1 MSDNT
6 DNNTRNFD
14 NDNQRDAFN
23 DEHTR
28 SFNDENSSPED
39 NLEINNR
46 GGNTNHIESDSGSS
60 MINDSSKTIG
70 DMSHNDNE
78 EDEESSAIEDVI
90 SDIKRDMQEHADDVQ
105 QGIEDEIHNA
115 ENDDLDSVFADDDSL
130 MKEENDE
137 EDDSD
142 DIVDFSDPQSSRE
155 EDDSSQGNRNGSYGD
170 MESQPLDKKPSSRKE
185 QPLIKDSKEPQKK
198 GEEDKDDDIL
208 HQENNPHSSS
218 SPALNSSNLPR
229 KNTEENT
236 KENPT
241 ENKNAKDKGE
251 EQSREE
257 KSQNHPEKEDVND
270 SNDPQKPLE
279 KDSERKDKENPS
291 SFDKNPSDHKDRLKK
306 KAAQNNGK
314 NNKDNEK
321 EKKRKSPGSPFALA
335 HNLKNPEKGEKSNSS
350 KNALSDEDNPFKIT
364 KNAMGGIGKNNGE
377 KGGLAK
383 KAAGAAGSAA
393 LGAAKN
399 KLSGKGKPFSTPI
412 KKGQE
417 RDDSNKAE
425 FLGEGVADR
434 KKTAT
439 SAFSLASGTTPYHEE
454 EKIDPRDNYSEESG
468 KSKQTPKPEQP
479 RKKKKGKKMLIAI
492 LAVLAMFI
500 FPPLAT
506 MAGLTSFGPQI
517 ANNMQGDTPV
527 CDPSDPES
535 AGSSGGDGGP
545 SLGDV
550 GDSTIP
556 AEGVY
561 SSGFGPR
568 WGTFHKGV
576 DIANE
581 EGTPI
586 YAAHDGTVISS
597 GPATGYG
604 LWIRIQSDKDPS
616 FVSIYGHQSKNHVK
630 EGDKV
635 KAGDHIADMSSN
647 GQSTGSHLHFQLEK
661 DGEAFDPVQ
670 WFDKEGLDFP
680 ELQGQVKLEKG
691 GGGKSKSSDS
701 KDKDS
706 DKNDSKSE
714 DSDKNDSKSDRK
726 SGDNSS
732 AHGDSKILII
742 GDSITEGAKDKIKEN
757 IPGAKIDSA
766 VGRQYS
772 EGLSILKKEN
782 DKYDTV
788 VMALGTNGSFSQSDI
803 DETIKAAGDAEV
815 ILMTVKGPNVKA
827 ADTVNPLVEKNSSK
841 VGIADWESIVD
852 EHPDY
857 IGGDGIHPTS
867 EGQQAFA
874 DMLGEA
880 VDGSGGSADEEQNTN
895 PVGCVC
901 EAEGKGSTSNG
912 GTPGEGEGATNGDVE
927 SRMEKYAPIVIAA
940 GEELGM
946 TEEDIITAIMTVQ
959 VESGGWQNWANDGSG
974 ISPGNPLHDDYM
986 DEVGRSLEMDHDG
999 VAHDQASVGLFQQQV
1014 SRAWGKVDDL
1024 MIPAYQA
1031 GRFYVQMKNVG
1042 VAGKKDNLGAN
1053 AQTVQGSAFPERYA
1067 PEESKSREIYKK
1079 YKGDAKLSS
1088 QEKKDAKRAWDDF
1101 DNGGSGSGGGGGS
1114 SSSSDTKGPSG
1125 SGVCASNG
1133 SGDSSGDSEMDGVI
1147 DGSNA
1152 GDKAKKA
1159 AKIALKQ
1166 IGKPYVWGAAGPDSF
1181 DCSGLITYAYKK
1193 AGLNS
1198 LIDSGGRF
1206 TTYNIP
1212 DFGKKV
1218 KSKEDIAVGDAI
1230 ITNGGEHV
1238 MMYVGDGQ
1246 IVEAQQ
1252 TGVPVL
1258 KRPLSEINDIVSI
1271 HRFVDENDKE
1281 LK

>member
-6 DNNTRNFD
+6 DNNTHNFD

-28 SFNDENSSPED
+28 SFNDEKSSPED
-39 NLEINNR
+39 RTEINR
-46 GGNTNHIESDSGSS
+46 TAGGDNTNHIESDSGSS
-60 MINDSSKTIG
+60 MINDSSQSIS
-70 DMSHNDNE
+70 DMSHSDNE

-105 QGIEDEIHNA
+105 QGIEDDIHNA
-115 ENDDLDSVFADDDSL
+115 ENDDLDNVFADDDYLS
-130 MKEENDE
+130 KEEDNNE
-137 EDDSD
+137 EDDSND
-142 DIVDFSDPQSSRE
+142 TVDFSDPQSSRE
-155 EDDSSQGNRNGSYGD
+155 EDNSSHSKKDDSRNDSNSYPSSGKDSSS
-170 MESQPLDKKPSSRKE
+170 EEKPSLKNIE
-185 QPLIKDSKEPQKK
+185 KPQKK
-198 GEEDKDDDIL
+198 GEKDEDEGNNIL
-208 HQENNPHSSS
+208 HQETNPSLSPFSGRKLPGNTTENNPEDKEDLEEGKNKNGEVKNPQDSSQKENSNNNEEDNLLKKDEDDKNNLSSS
-218 SPALNSSNLPR
+218 
-229 KNTEENT
+229 
-236 KENPT
+236 
-241 ENKNAKDKGE
+241 D
-251 EQSREE
+251 
-257 KSQNHPEKEDVND
+257 DD
-270 SNDPQKPLE
+270 SL
-279 KDSERKDKENPS
+279 
-291 SFDKNPSDHKDRLKK
+291 DHKNRLKK
-306 KAAQNNGK
+306 KAAQNTDKNKNEKDGEKERKRNSPGNPFSLAQNLKDPKKGK
-314 NNKDNEK
+314 ND
-321 EKKRKSPGSPFALA
+321 
-335 HNLKNPEKGEKSNSS
+335 KNPLK
-350 KNALSDEDNPFKIT
+350 DEDNPFKVT
-364 KNAMGGIGKNNGE
+364 KNAMKNMGKNGDK
-377 KGGLAK
+377 KGVAK
-383 KAAGAAGSAA
+383 KAAGAVGSAA

-399 KLSGKGKPFSTPI
+399 KLSGKGKTPTKPI
-412 KKGQE
+412 KKGQK

-425 FLGEGVADR
+425 FLGEGVASR
-434 KKTAT
+434 KKTST
-439 SAFSLASGTTPYHEE
+439 HAFSLASGVAPHRENPNT
-454 EKIDPRDNYSEESG
+454 DPRSSHSEESG
-468 KSKQTPKPEQP
+468 ESKETPTPEKPK
-479 RKKKKGKKMLIAI
+479 KKKKGKKVLIAI
-492 LAVLAMFI
+492 LAVLAVMLT
-500 FPPLAT
+500 PLFGT
-506 MAGLTSFGPQI
+506 MASLTSFGPTI
-517 ANNMQGDTPV
+517 ASNMQGDTPQ
-527 CDPSDPES
+527 CDPNDPES

-556 AEGVY
+556 AEGTY
-561 SSGFGPR
+561 TSGFGAR
-568 WGTFHKGV
+568 WGTQHKGV

-604 LWIRIQSDKDPS
+604 LWVRIQSDKDPS
-616 FVSIYGHQSKNHVK
+616 FISIYGHQSKNHVK

-647 GQSTGSHLHFQLEK
+647 GQSTGSHLHFQVEK
-661 DGEAFDPVQ
+661 DGQAFDPVE
-670 WFDKEGLDFP
+670 WFDKEDLDFP

-691 GGGKSKSSDS
+691 GGGSKSSGSKSEDS
-701 KDKDS
+701 KGE
-706 DKNDSKSE
+706 DSKSE
-714 DSDKNDSKSDRK
+714 DSKSGSK

-742 GDSITEGAKDKIKEN
+742 GDSITEGSKDKIKEN

-772 EGLSILKKEN
+772 EGLNILKKEN

-788 VMALGTNGSFSQSDI
+788 VMALGTNGPFSQGDI

-815 ILMTVKGPNVKA
+815 VLMTVKGPNVKA
-827 ADTVNPLVEKNSSK
+827 ADSVNPLVKKNSSK
-841 VGIADWESIVD
+841 VSIADWESIVD

-857 IGGDGIHPTS
+857 IGGDGIHPTG

-874 DMLGEA
+874 DLLGDT
-880 VDGSGGSADEEQNTN
+880 VDGSGGSSDEEQNTN

-927 SRMEKYAPIVIAA
+927 SRMEKYAPIVIGA
-940 GEELGM
+940 GKELGM
-946 TEEDIITAIMTVQ
+946 SDEDIITAIMTVQ
-959 VESGGWQNWANDGSG
+959 VESAGWQNWANDGSN
-974 ISPGNPLHDDYM
+974 ISPGNPLKDDYT
-986 DEVGRSLEMDHDG
+986 DEIGRSLEMDHDG
-999 VAHDQASVGLFQQQV
+999 IGHDEASVGLFQQQV
-1014 SRAWGKVDDL
+1014 SRTWGKVDDL

-1031 GRFYVQMKNVG
+1031 GRFYIEMKNKG
-1042 VAGKKDNLGAN
+1042 LAGKKDNLGKN
-1053 AQTVQGSAFPERYA
+1053 AQDVQISQYPDRYA
-1067 PEESKSREIYKK
+1067 AEESKSREIYSK
-1079 YKGDAKLSS
+1079 YKGDAKLSGD
-1088 QEKKDAKRAWDDF
+1088 EKKDAKRAWDDYS
-1101 DNGGSGSGGGGGS
+1101 NGSKGSDGGGS

-1133 SGDSSGDSEMDGVI
+1133 SGGSSGDSEMDGVI
-1147 DGSNA
+1147 DGSKA

>member
-6 DNNTRNFD
+6 DNNKHNID
-14 NDNQRDAFN
+14 NNNQRDAFDN

-28 SFNDENSSPED
+28 SFNDEKYYPED
-39 NLEINNR
+39 SDKGHNR
-46 GGNTNHIESDSGSS
+46 DDNAKHVESDSGSS
-60 MINDSSKTIG
+60 MVNESSQPIS

-78 EDEESSAIEDVI
+78 DDRESSAIEDVI
-90 SDIKRDMQEHADDVQ
+90 SDIKKDMQDHTDDVQ
-105 QGIEDEIHNA
+105 QSIEDDMQDVD
-115 ENDDLDSVFADDDSL
+115 NDDLDNVFADDDIFA
-130 MKEENDE
+130 KEEEDE
-137 EDDSD
+137 EEDSEED
-142 DIVDFSDPQSSRE
+142 TVDLSDPQSSRQ
-155 EDDSSQGNRNGSYGD
+155 EDDSSHDSKDDDNIGSY
-170 MESQPLDKKPSSRKE
+170 PLSKKTPSHKE
-185 QPLIKDSKEPQKK
+185 EPFAEKSETPSKK
-198 GEEDKDDDIL
+198 GEQGEDDDVF
-208 HQENNPHSSS
+208 HQENKPTLASS
-218 SPALNSSNLPR
+218 ALGDNNPR
-229 KNTEENT
+229 KNTGM
-236 KENPT
+236 KPIGD
-241 ENKNAKDKGE
+241 KNDKG
-251 EQSREE
+251 SKKGVKEE
-257 KSQNHPEKEDVND
+257 KEPEKTHRSPEKEDENQNTSQQD
-270 SNDPQKPLE
+270 PLE
-279 KDSERKDKENPS
+279 SDRKEKDDNKPFLPNEDLSG
-291 SFDKNPSDHKDRLKK
+291 HKDRLKK
-306 KAAQNNGK
+306 KVSQNKNK
-314 NNKDNEK
+314 DENNKSNKKKEDEK
-321 EKKRKSPGSPFALA
+321 KSPGSPFALA
-335 HNLKNPEKGEKSNSS
+335 QNLKDTNKGEKGKG
-350 KNALSDEDNPFKIT
+350 KNPLSDEDNPFKVT
-364 KNAMGGIGKNNGE
+364 KNAAGNIAKNDNG
-377 KGGLAK
+377 KGGVAK
-383 KAAGAAGSAA
+383 KAAGAVGSAA

-399 KLSGKGKPFSTPI
+399 KLSGQGKGSSSPV

-417 RDDSNKAE
+417 RDDSNKVD
-425 FLGEGVADR
+425 FLGEGVASR

-439 SAFSLASGTTPYHEE
+439 EGFSLAAGTTPYREDHN
-454 EKIDPRDNYSEESG
+454 IDPRDSYSEESG
-468 KSKQTPKPEQP
+468 KSKQTPEPEQP
-479 RKKKKGKKMLIAI
+479 KKKKKGKKMLIAI

-506 MAGLTSFGPQI
+506 MAGLTSFGPQV
-517 ANNMQGDTPV
+517 ANNMQGETPA

-556 AEGVY
+556 AEGTY
-561 SSGFGPR
+561 TSGFGSR

-604 LWIRIQSDKDPS
+604 LWVRIQSDKDPS

-647 GQSTGSHLHFQLEK
+647 GQSTGTHLHFQVEK

-670 WFDKEGLDFP
+670 WFDKENLDFP

-701 KDKDS
+701 KSKDS
-706 DKNDSKSE
+706 DKGDSKGK
-714 DSDKNDSKSDRK
+714 DKNKDDSKGEGK

-742 GDSITEGAKDKIKEN
+742 GDSITEGSKDKIKEN

-772 EGLSILKKEN
+772 EGLNILKKEN

-788 VMALGTNGSFSQSDI
+788 VMALGTNGPFSQGDI
-803 DETIKAAGDAEV
+803 DETLKAAGDAEV
-815 ILMTVKGPNVKA
+815 VLMTVKGPNVKA
-827 ADTVNPLVEKNSSK
+827 ADSVNPLVEKNSSK
-841 VGIADWESIVD
+841 VSIADWESVVD

-874 DMLGEA
+874 DLLGDT
-880 VDGSGGSADEEQNTN
+880 VDGSGGSSDEEQNTN

-927 SRMEKYAPIVIAA
+927 SRMKKYAPIVIAA
-940 GEELGM
+940 GEELDM

-959 VESGGWQNWANDGSG
+959 VESAGWNNWANDGSG
-974 ISPGNPLHDDYM
+974 IDPGNPLHDDYM

-1014 SRAWGKVDDL
+1014 SRTWGKVDDL

-1031 GRFYVQMKNVG
+1031 GRFYVAMKNVG

-1053 AQTVQGSAFPERYA
+1053 AQTVQGSAFPERY
-1067 PEESKSREIYKK
+1067 PLEESKSREIYKK

-1101 DNGGSGSGGGGGS
+1101 DNGGSGSGGGGS
-1114 SSSSDTKGPSG
+1114 SSSGDTKEPSG

-1133 SGDSSGDSEMDGVI
+1133 SGGSSGDSEMDGVI

-1181 DCSGLITYAYKK
+1181 DCSGLITYAYKE
-1193 AGLNS
+1193 AGLKS

-1212 DFGKKV
+1212 DFSKKV

-1271 HRFVDENDKE
+1271 HRFVDEDDKE

>member
-6 DNNTRNFD
+6 DNNAHNFD

-28 SFNDENSSPED
+28 SFNDENSSPE
-39 NLEINNR
+39 NNFEADSR
-46 GGNTNHIESDSGSS
+46 GGSTNHIESDSGSS
-60 MINDSSKTIG
+60 MINDSSQTIG
-70 DMSHNDNE
+70 DMSHNGNE

-105 QGIEDEIHNA
+105 QGIEDEIQDA
-115 ENDDLDSVFADDDSL
+115 ENDDLDNVFADDDSL
-130 MKEENDE
+130 IE
-137 EDDSD
+137 EDDNEEDNSD
-142 DIVDFSDPQSSRE
+142 DAVDFSDPQSSRE
-155 EDDSSQGNRNGSYGD
+155 DYDSSQGNRNDPYGGI
-170 MESQPLDKKPSSRKE
+170 ESQPINKEPSSNEEK
-185 QPLIKDSKEPQKK
+185 PFVKDSEEPQRK

-208 HQENNPHSSS
+208 HQENNPHLAS
-218 SPALNSSNLPR
+218 SPVLNSNKFPR
-229 KNTEENT
+229 KNP
-236 KENPT
+236 KENPK
-241 ENKNAKDKGE
+241 ENKDVKDQGEKQGE
-251 EQSREE
+251 EENL
-257 KSQNHPEKEDVND
+257 QNHPEKEDVND

-314 NNKDNEK
+314 NNKDNER

-364 KNAMGGIGKNNGE
+364 KNAMGGIGKNGDGKGE
-377 KGGLAK
+377 TLK
-383 KAAGAAGSAA
+383 KAAGAAGAAA
-393 LGAAKN
+393 LGAARN
-399 KLSGKGKPFSTPI
+399 KLTGQGKASAHPV

-439 SAFSLASGTTPYHEE
+439 SSFSLASGTTPYHEE

-468 KSKQTPKPEQP
+468 KSQQTPKPIQP
-479 RKKKKGKKMLIAI
+479 KKKKKGKKILIAM
-492 LAVLAMFI
+492 LVVLAMLVA
-500 FPPLAT
+500 PPLAM
-506 MAGLTSFGPQI
+506 MAGLTTFGPQV
-517 ANNMQGDTPV
+517 ANNMQGETPV

-556 AEGVY
+556 AEGIY
-561 SSGFGPR
+561 TSGFGAR
-568 WGTFHKGV
+568 WGTQHNGV

-604 LWIRIQSDKDPS
+604 LWVRIQSDKDPS

-647 GQSTGSHLHFQLEK
+647 GFSTGSHLHFQVEK
-661 DGEAFDPVQ
+661 DGKPFDPVQ
-670 WFDKEGLDFP
+670 WFDKEDLDFP
-680 ELQGQVKLEKG
+680 ELQGQVKLEKNG
-691 GGGKSKSSDS
+691 GGSKSSGSKSKDS
-701 KDKDS
+701 K
-706 DKNDSKSE
+706 NENSKSG
-714 DSDKNDSKSDRK
+714 SK

-742 GDSITEGAKDKIKEN
+742 GDSITEGSKDKIKEN
-757 IPGAKIDSA
+757 IPGAKIDSS

-788 VMALGTNGSFSQSDI
+788 VMALGTNGPFSQGDI

-815 ILMTVKGPNVKA
+815 VLMTVKGPNVKA
-827 ADTVNPLVEKNSSK
+827 ADSVNPLVKKNSSK
-841 VGIADWESIVD
+841 VSIADWESIVD

-857 IGGDGIHPTS
+857 ISGDGIHPTG

-874 DMLGEA
+874 DMLGDT

-1079 YKGDAKLSS
+1079 YKGEAKLSS

-1101 DNGGSGSGGGGGS
+1101 DNGGNGSGGGGGS
-1114 SSSSDTKGPSG
+1114 SSSDDTRGPSG

-1133 SGDSSGDSEMDGVI
+1133 SGESSGDSEMDGVI

-1166 IGKPYVWGAAGPDSF
+1166 IGKPYVWCAAGPDSF
-1181 DCSGLITYAYKK
+1181 DCSGLLTYAYKK

-1218 KSKEDIAVGDAI
+1218 KSKKDIAVGDAI

>member
-6 DNNTRNFD
+6 DNNTHNFD
-14 NDNQRDAFN
+14 NENQRDAFN
-23 DEHTR
+23 DEHAR

-39 NLEINNR
+39 NLEVNNR
-46 GGNTNHIESDSGSS
+46 GGNNNNHIESDSGSS
-60 MINDSSKTIG
+60 MINDSSQSIS
-70 DMSHNDNE
+70 DMSHNDSE

-115 ENDDLDSVFADDDSL
+115 ENDDLDNVFADDDSL
-130 MKEENDE
+130 IKEENDE
-137 EDDSD
+137 EDSSD
-142 DIVDFSDPQSSRE
+142 DIVDFSDTQSSRE
-155 EDDSSQGNRNGSYGD
+155 KDDSSQGNRNDPYGD
-170 MESQPLDKKPSSRKE
+170 IESQPLGKKPSSHKE
-185 QPLIKDSKEPQKK
+185 QPLIQDSKKPQRK

-229 KNTEENT
+229 KNTEKNT
-236 KENPT
+236 EENPAK
-241 ENKNAKDKGE
+241 NKNAKEQGE
-251 EQSREE
+251 EQGGEE
-257 KSQNHPEKEDVND
+257 KSQNYPEKEDVND
-270 SNDPQKPLE
+270 ENNLPHTPLE
-279 KDSERKDKENPS
+279 KDSERKDKEDPS
-291 SFDKNPSDHKDRLKK
+291 SVDKNPLDHKDRLKK

-314 NNKDNEK
+314 NNKDDEK
-321 EKKRKSPGSPFALA
+321 EKKRKAPGSPFALA
-335 HNLKNPEKGEKSNSS
+335 QNLKNPEKGEKSNGG
-350 KNALSDEDNPFKIT
+350 KNTLSDEDNPFKIT
-364 KNAMGGIGKNNGE
+364 KNAMGNTGKNNGE

-383 KAAGAAGSAA
+383 KAAGAAA

-417 RDDSNKAE
+417 RDDSNQAE

-434 KKTAT
+434 KKTET

-479 RKKKKGKKMLIAI
+479 KKKKKGKKILIAM
-492 LAVLAMFI
+492 LVVLAMLVA
-500 FPPLAT
+500 PPLAM
-506 MAGLTSFGPQI
+506 MAGLTSFGPTV
-517 ANNMQGDTPV
+517 ANNMQGETPL

-535 AGSSGGDGGP
+535 AGSSGGEGGP

-556 AEGVY
+556 AEGIY
-561 SSGFGPR
+561 TSGFGAR
-568 WGTFHKGV
+568 WGTEHKGV

-604 LWIRIQSDKDPS
+604 LWVRIQSDKDPS
-616 FVSIYGHQSKNHVK
+616 FISIYGHQSKNHVK

-647 GQSTGSHLHFQLEK
+647 GFSTGSHLHFQVEK
-661 DGEAFDPVQ
+661 DGQAFDPVQ
-670 WFDKEGLDFP
+670 WFDKEDLDFP

-691 GGGKSKSSDS
+691 GGGSKSSGSRNKDS
-701 KDKDS
+701 K
-706 DKNDSKSE
+706 NEDSKSG
-714 DSDKNDSKSDRK
+714 SK
-726 SGDNSS
+726 SGDNDS

-742 GDSITEGAKDKIKEN
+742 GDSITEGSKDKIKEN

-788 VMALGTNGSFSQSDI
+788 VMALGTNGPFSQGDI

-815 ILMTVKGPNVKA
+815 VLMTVKGPNVKA
-827 ADTVNPLVEKNSSK
+827 ADSVNPLVKKNSSK
-841 VGIADWESIVD
+841 VSIADWESIVD

-857 IGGDGIHPTS
+857 ISGDGIHPTS

-874 DMLGEA
+874 DLLGET
-880 VDGSGGSADEEQNTN
+880 VDGSGGSSDEEQNTN

-974 ISPGNPLHDDYM
+974 INPGNPLHDDYM

-999 VAHDQASVGLFQQQV
+999 VAHDEASVGLFQQQV
-1014 SRAWGKVDDL
+1014 SRTWGRVDDL

-1031 GRFYVQMKNVG
+1031 GRFYVAMKNVG

-1101 DNGGSGSGGGGGS
+1101 DNGGNGSGGGGS
-1114 SSSSDTKGPSG
+1114 SSSSDTRGPSG

>member
-6 DNNTRNFD
+6 DNNTHNFD

-28 SFNDENSSPED
+28 SFNDENSSLED
-39 NLEINNR
+39 NLGVNNKNS
-46 GGNTNHIESDSGSS
+46 NTNHIESDSGSS
-60 MINDSSKTIG
+60 MVNDSSQPIS
-70 DMSHNDNE
+70 DMSHNDSE

-105 QGIEDEIHNA
+105 QGIEDEIQDV
-115 ENDDLDSVFADDDSL
+115 ENDDLDNVFADDDSL
-130 MKEENDE
+130 VE
-137 EDDSD
+137 EDDNEEENSD
-142 DIVDFSDPQSSRE
+142 DAVDFSDPRSSRE
-155 EDDSSQGNRNGSYGD
+155 DDDSSQGNRNDSYND
-170 MESQPLDKKPSSRKE
+170 IESQPTNKKPSSNEEK
-185 QPLIKDSKEPQKK
+185 PFAKDSEEPQRK

-208 HQENNPHSSS
+208 HQENNPHSAS
-218 SPALNSSNLPR
+218 SPVLNSNNFPR
-229 KNTEENT
+229 KNS
-236 KENPT
+236 KENPK
-241 ENKNAKDKGE
+241 ENRDVKDKDQGKKQGE
-251 EQSREE
+251 EENL
-257 KSQNHPEKEDVND
+257 QNHPEKEDVND

-279 KDSERKDKENPS
+279 KDPERKDKENPS

-321 EKKRKSPGSPFALA
+321 EKKRQSPGSPFALA

-364 KNAMGGIGKNNGE
+364 KNAMGGIVKNGDGKGE
-377 KGGLAK
+377 TLK
-383 KAAGAAGSAA
+383 KSAGAVGAAA
-393 LGAAKN
+393 LGAARN
-399 KLSGKGKPFSTPI
+399 KLSGQGKASAHPV

-439 SAFSLASGTTPYHEE
+439 SAFSLTSGTTPYHEE

-468 KSKQTPKPEQP
+468 KSQQTPKPIQP
-479 RKKKKGKKMLIAI
+479 KKKKKGKKILIAM
-492 LAVLAMFI
+492 LVVLAMLVA
-500 FPPLAT
+500 PPLAM
-506 MAGLTSFGPQI
+506 MAGLTTFGPQV
-517 ANNMQGDTPV
+517 ANNMQGETPV

-556 AEGVY
+556 AEGIY
-561 SSGFGPR
+561 TSGFGSR
-568 WGTFHKGV
+568 WGEQHKGV

-647 GQSTGSHLHFQLEK
+647 GFSTGSHLHFQLEK

-706 DKNDSKSE
+706 GKDDSKSE
-714 DSDKNDSKSDRK
+714 DSDKNDSKSGSK
-726 SGDNSS
+726 SGGNDS

-742 GDSITEGAKDKIKEN
+742 GDSITEGSKDKIKEN

-940 GEELGM
+940 GEELDM

-959 VESGGWQNWANDGSG
+959 VESAGWNNWANDGSG
-974 ISPGNPLHDDYM
+974 IDPGNPLHDDYM

-1014 SRAWGKVDDL
+1014 SRTWGKVDDL

-1031 GRFYVQMKNVG
+1031 GRFYVAMKNVG

-1101 DNGGSGSGGGGGS
+1101 DNGGNGSGGGGGS
-1114 SSSSDTKGPSG
+1114 SSSDDTRGPSG

-1147 DGSNA
+1147 DGSKA

-1193 AGLNS
+1193 SGLNS

-1212 DFGKKV
+1212 DFGKEV
-1218 KSKEDIAVGDAI
+1218 KSKKDIAVGDAI

>member
-6 DNNTRNFD
+6 DNNTHNFD
-14 NDNQRDAFN
+14 NENQRDAFN

-39 NLEINNR
+39 NLEVNNR
-46 GGNTNHIESDSGSS
+46 SRNTNHVESDSGSS
-60 MINDSSKTIG
+60 MINDSSQTIG
-70 DMSHNDNE
+70 DLSHNDNE

-105 QGIEDEIHNA
+105 QGIEDEINNA
-115 ENDDLDSVFADDDSL
+115 ENDDLDNVFADDDSL
-130 MKEENDE
+130 IKEENDE

-170 MESQPLDKKPSSRKE
+170 MESQPLDKKPSSHKE
-185 QPLIKDSKEPQKK
+185 QPLIKDSKEPQRK

-208 HQENNPHSSS
+208 HQENRPHSSS

-236 KENPT
+236 KENPAK
-241 ENKNAKDKGE
+241 NKNAKEQGGE
-251 EQSREE
+251 QSGEQSREE

-270 SNDPQKPLE
+270 ENNPPHTSLE
-279 KDSERKDKENPS
+279 KDSERKYKENPS
-291 SFDKNPSDHKDRLKK
+291 SVDKNPLDHKDRLKK

-314 NNKDNEK
+314 NNKDDEK
-321 EKKRKSPGSPFALA
+321 EKKRKAPGSPFALA
-335 HNLKNPEKGEKSNSS
+335 KNLKNPEKGEKNSNS
-350 KNALSDEDNPFKIT
+350 NRPLSDEDNPFKVT
-364 KNAMGGIGKNNGE
+364 KNAMGNIGKNNGE

-383 KAAGAAGSAA
+383 KAAGAAGAAA

-399 KLSGKGKPFSTPI
+399 KLSGKGKPFSTPV

-439 SAFSLASGTTPYHEE
+439 SAFSLASETTPYHEE

-479 RKKKKGKKMLIAI
+479 KKKKKGKKILIAM
-492 LAVLAMFI
+492 LVVLAMLVA
-500 FPPLAT
+500 PPLAM
-506 MAGLTSFGPQI
+506 MAGLTSFGPTV
-517 ANNMQGDTPV
+517 ANNMQGETPL

-556 AEGVY
+556 AEGIY
-561 SSGFGPR
+561 TSGFGSR
-568 WGTFHKGV
+568 WGEQHKGV

-604 LWIRIQSDKDPS
+604 LWVRIQSDKDPS

-647 GQSTGSHLHFQLEK
+647 GFSTGSHLHFQVEK
-661 DGEAFDPVQ
+661 DGQAFDPVQ
-670 WFDKEGLDFP
+670 WFEKEDLDFP

-691 GGGKSKSSDS
+691 GGGSKSSGS
-701 KDKDS
+701 KSK
-706 DKNDSKSE
+706 DSKS
-714 DSDKNDSKSDRK
+714 KNSKNEDSKSGSK

-742 GDSITEGAKDKIKEN
+742 GDSITEGSKDKIKEN

-788 VMALGTNGSFSQSDI
+788 VMALGTNGPFSQGDI

-815 ILMTVKGPNVKA
+815 VLMTVKGPNVKA
-827 ADTVNPLVEKNSSK
+827 ADSVNPLVKKNSSK
-841 VGIADWESIVD
+841 VSIADWESIVD

-857 IGGDGIHPTS
+857 ISGDGIHPTG

-874 DMLGEA
+874 DMLGDT

-1101 DNGGSGSGGGGGS
+1101 DNGGNGSGGGGGS
-1114 SSSSDTKGPSG
+1114 SSSDDTRGPSG

-1133 SGDSSGDSEMDGVI
+1133 SGESSGDSEMDGVI

-1212 DFGKKV
+1212 DFGKEV
-1218 KSKEDIAVGDAI
+1218 KSKKDIAVGDAI